1 MQSVDDV
8 LKMKAALFVDVDVPR
23 ASEDEPWESIVK
35 KVKDHQE
42 HTVLVVDDANKLV
55 GVITDQD
62 ILTAVSDPALT
73 EKIANN
79 QLTAREV
86 MNRIDNPLQA
96 DTVAQSSEPIGSV
109 IDKLQGA
116 NQLKRRFRVLPV
128 ISAEGIAIGQVSRE
142 SIQAS
147 LDDLL

>member
-1 MQSVDDV
+1 
-8 LKMKAALFVDVDVPR
+8 MKAALFVDVEVPR
-23 ASEDEPWESIVK
+23 ATEDEPWESIVK
-35 KVKDHQE
+35 KVKAHEE
-42 HTVLVVDDANKLV
+42 HTVLVVDAANKLV

-62 ILTAVSDPALT
+62 ILTAVSDPALADR
-73 EKIANN
+73 IASN
-79 QLTAREV
+79 QLTAGEV
-86 MNRIDNPLQA
+86 MSRIDPLHT

-128 ISAEGIAIGQVSRE
+128 VSSEGIALGQVSRE
-142 SIQAS
+142 SIQSS

>member
-23 ASEDEPWESIVK
+23 ATENESWDSVVK

-42 HTVLVVDDANKLV
+42 HTVLVVDD

-62 ILTAVSDPALT
+62 ILAAVSDPDLAD
-73 EKIANN
+73 KIANN
-79 QLTAREV
+79 QLTARDV
-86 MNRIDNPLQA
+86 MSRIDPLQA

-128 ISAEGIAIGQVSRE
+128 VSSEGIALGQVSRE
-142 SIQAS
+142 SIQSS

>member
-8 LKMKAALFVDVDVPR
+8 LKMKTALFVDVEAPR
-23 ASEDEPWESIVK
+23 ATEDELWESIVK
-35 KVKDHQE
+35 KVRAHQQ
-42 HTVLVVDDANKLV
+42 HTVLVVDDSNKLV

-62 ILTAVSDPALT
+62 ILTAVSNPDLAD
-73 EKIANN
+73 KIASN

-86 MNRIDNPLQA
+86 MNRIENPLQA
-96 DTVAQSSEPIGSV
+96 DTVAQSSEAIGAV

-116 NQLKRRFRVLPV
+116 NKLGKRFRVLPV
-128 ISAEGIAIGQVSRE
+128 VSAEGIALGQVSRE